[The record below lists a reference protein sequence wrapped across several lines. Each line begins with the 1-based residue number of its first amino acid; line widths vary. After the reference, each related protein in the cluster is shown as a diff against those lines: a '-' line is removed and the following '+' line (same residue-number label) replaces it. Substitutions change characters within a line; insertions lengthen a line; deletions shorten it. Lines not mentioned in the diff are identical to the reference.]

1 MGTTVNG
8 KNIRGE
14 RLDLLKDDNEV
25 KLGHN
30 TTLRITWYPVVFSF
44 VFSKAEMEQGA
55 LATIQAVL
63 EPLDI
68 KFVSH
73 GKTNAAITHVVE
85 KTKNRPRV
93 LEALINGQLV
103 VHQTFVDAIAQ
114 AVKPT
119 TTDLGLKT
127 SALEMDF
134 EANWPDAA
142 KYLPPGDNW
151 ADEPFA
157 PNPQRREMF
166 DGYTFIF
173 YDERNHANFLPA
185 ITSAKGKALLGE
197 VVPGQTDVDDFIRYV
212 KGIAGEKGL
221 GEFEDGSE
229 GRGVVVVR
237 HLTKDENEAWYLNF
251 FNEFAQ
257 RLDHR
262 PIEIC
267 DLLSAVL
274 NVDPTMLRRQLEPP
288 DPTPR
293 EPGTLV
299 HSITPII
306 SMLTSYS
313 YAIPRSVHNPR
324 RDRACRPRKDRY
336 GDRPSLPELGNRRV
350 PITAPSAQTPQG
362 PLAGHEQIQGLQCRL
377 GRL

>member
-1 MGTTVNG
+1 
-8 KNIRGE
+8 
-14 RLDLLKDDNEV
+14 
-25 KLGHN
+25 
-30 TTLRITWYPVVFSF
+30 
-44 VFSKAEMEQGA
+44 MEQGA
-55 LATIQAVL
+55 LTTIQAVL

-68 KFVSH
+68 KFVPN
-73 GKTNAAITHVVE
+73 GRVTTETTHVVE

-93 LEALINGQLV
+93 LEALVNGRLV

-114 AVKPT
+114 AAARS
-119 TTDLGLKT
+119 TTDSGLKG
-127 SALEMDF
+127 SDLELDF
-134 EANWPDAA
+134 DGNWPDAA
-142 KYLPPGDNW
+142 KYLPPGDGW
-151 ADEPFA
+151 ADAPFA
-157 PNPQRREMF
+157 PNPQRLEMF

-173 YDERNHANFLPA
+173 YDPRTHANFLPA
-185 ITSAKGKALLGE
+185 ITTAKGKALLRH

-262 PIEIC
+262 PIEIR

-274 NVDPTMLRRQLEPP
+274 DVDPTMLRRQLEPP

-293 EPGTLV
+293 EPGTLIPSV
-299 HSITPII
+299 TLAIPL
-306 SMLTSYS
+306 LTSHS
-313 YAIPRSVHNPR
+313 YAIP
-324 RDRACRPRKDRY
+324 
-336 GDRPSLPELGNRRV
+336 
-350 PITAPSAQTPQG
+350 
-362 PLAGHEQIQGLQCRL
+362 
-377 GRL
+377 